1 MKVLE
6 QFLLNRG
13 IFLSGWDC
21 LFADGMPREFN
32 PTFHCS
38 PGFAF
43 PREVPWLQAPRWKDR
58 TLSSSRFHP
67 TSPFAPTTTPY
78 PSASPGA
85 RVSDGSQFLHLQIG
99 GNPPPIRGFC
109 LGLKA
114 ESILGPSFRTHPSKK
129 KKNHKPGH
137 ILLNCGKREL
147 DFIQEVYKIQKA
159 DNSLTVSQKNK

>member
-1 MKVLE
+1 MKV

-43 PREVPWLQAPRWKDR
+43 PREAPWFQAPRWKDK
-58 TLSSSRFHP
+58 TLSGSHLHP
-67 TSPFAPTTTPY
+67 TSPFTPTNPPY

-85 RVSDGSQFLHLQIG
+85 RFSDGSQFLHLQIG
-99 GNPPPIRGFC
+99 GNPPTQQRVLHGT
-109 LGLKA
+109 
-114 ESILGPSFRTHPSKK
+114 ESRIHIGALSQNPPPQKKKKK
-129 KKNHKPGH
+129 KKNH
-137 ILLNCGKREL
+137 INQ
-147 DFIQEVYKIQKA
+147 DTYF
-159 DNSLTVSQKNK
+159 

>member
-1 MKVLE
+1 MKV

-43 PREVPWLQAPRWKDR
+43 PREAPWLQAPRWKDK
-58 TLSSSRFHP
+58 TLSGSHLHP
-67 TSPFAPTTTPY
+67 TSPFNPTNPPY

-85 RVSDGSQFLHLQIG
+85 RISDGHSFFICKLEETL
-99 GNPPPIRGFC
+99 PPSRGFC

-114 ESILGPSFRTHPSKK
+114 ESILGPSFRTHPRKK
-129 KKNHKPGH
+129 KKIINQ
-137 ILLNCGKREL
+137 
-147 DFIQEVYKIQKA
+147 DTYF
-159 DNSLTVSQKNK
+159 